1 MPPEESPL
9 PPSGEV
15 QAPKPLRRFR
25 MEVCYDGTEYCGWQ
39 IQPNG
44 LTVQEVLEER
54 LSRLFGGLKLRVQGC
69 SRTDSGV
76 HALGLIASFAAPES
90 PYIPDW
96 KIKKALNR
104 LLPSSIKVRDVSLVD
119 FKFDA
124 RSDAMG
130 KAYAYVVNTGD
141 LNPFTSRWSWHMTD
155 FNKLDAVE
163 EAIKA
168 VVGTH
173 DFSSFTVE
181 REAIDDPV
189 RSIFR
194 AELKRFGPLV
204 CLHFIGDGFL
214 YKMVRGMVGTLVE
227 IGRGRL
233 APSEMARILAA
244 RDRCAAR
251 DNAPAEGLFLLKV
264 FYKYG
269 EWEAHSLD
277 QPPFFLL

>member
-1 MPPEESPL
+1 MPLEVDASAVQ
-9 PPSGEV
+9 PS
-15 QAPKPLRRFR
+15 KPLRRFR
-25 MEVCYDGTEYCGWQ
+25 MEICFDGTEYHGWQ
-39 IQPNG
+39 LQPNG
-44 LTVQEVLEER
+44 ITVQEVIEGR
-54 LSRLFGGLKLRVQGC
+54 LSRLFGGVKIRIQGC
-69 SRTDSGV
+69 SRTDAGV
-76 HALGLIASFAAPES
+76 HALALVASFAAPES

-104 LLPSSIKVRDVSLVD
+104 LLPSDIKVRDVSMVD

-124 RSDAMG
+124 RSHAMG
-130 KAYAYVVNTGD
+130 KAYAYVINTGD
-141 LNPFTSRWSWHMTD
+141 LSPFSCRWSWHMTD
-155 FNKLDAVE
+155 FKRIDAVK

-181 REAIDDPV
+181 RETIDDPV

-194 AELKRFGPLV
+194 AEVKTFGPLV

-214 YKMVRGMVGTLVE
+214 YKMVRGMVGSLVD

-233 APSEMARILAA
+233 DPSEMAKILAA
-244 RDRCAAR
+244 CDRRVAR

-264 FYKYG
+264 FYEYG
-269 EWEAHSLD
+269 AWESHRLE